1 MLGFMNVT
9 NRKPKTKSKK
19 NRAACGR
26 TLHAD
31 TVSTYAISHSRVPYT
46 NISGRDITT
55 LEVFYTH
62 WSYNAALEWTP
73 TSSISVRAAL
83 EYPAG
88 TMTPLFDES
97 GNRDITIA
105 GGGIGAVLLSSGVT
119 IPNGA
124 VYYIRTRC
132 ISSGGDGAITRAYI
146 HNATY
151 EGGTVLGYMGTT
163 NDGSDYTLSGAQPTL
178 TGKAY
183 GPTAIC
189 SRETGNKPRFFA
201 ICGDSISRGGQS
213 GGVSLSEVGIAA
225 AGYSYVNFSFS
236 GAKLQSNTIM
246 PLRRNLMRALGVT
259 DIVMNYPVND
269 LINSRTI
276 AQIQTDFTTLWTN
289 LKSDGIQKIIQATC
303 LPYTTDATSPGTIV
317 TTPTG
322 AFTGGAASYRS
333 QINAW
338 LRSVVGQAQ
347 KPDYIFEF
355 ADVLESS
362 RDSGLWLNPAT
373 NTPDGLH
380 PSATG
385 ATTAGNSLK
394 TLLQS
399 VGF

>member
-1 MLGFMNVT
+1 
-9 NRKPKTKSKK
+9 
-19 NRAACGR
+19 
-26 TLHAD
+26 LHAD
-31 TVSTYAISHSRVPYT
+31 IVSTYAISHSRVPYT

-62 WSYNAALEWTP
+62 WSYNATLEWAP
-73 TSSISVRAAL
+73 TSSISVSAAL
-83 EYPAG
+83 EYPVG

-97 GNRDITIA
+97 GNRDIAIA
-105 GGGIGAVLLSSGVT
+105 GGGIGAALLSSGVT

-132 ISSGGDGAITRAYI
+132 LSSGGDGSIARAYI

-151 EGGTVLGYMGTT
+151 EGGTVQGYMGAT
-163 NDGSDYTLSGAQPTL
+163 NDGSDYTLSGIQPTL

-189 SRETGNKPRFFA
+189 SRETGNKSRFFA

-213 GGVSLSEVGIAA
+213 GGVSFSEVGIAA
-225 AGYSYVNFSFS
+225 AGYGYINVAFS
-236 GAKLQSNTIM
+236 GAKIQSNTIM
-246 PLRRNLMRALGVT
+246 TLRRNLMKALGVT

-269 LINSRTI
+269 LINSRTV
-276 AQIQTDFTTLWTN
+276 AQIQTDFTTLWAN

-303 LPYTTDATSPGTIV
+303 TPNTIDATSPGTIL

-322 AFTGGAASYRS
+322 AFTGGGASYRS
-333 QINAW
+333 QCNAW
-338 LRSVVGQAQ
+338 LRSIVGQSQ

-362 RDSGLWLNPAT
+362 RDSGLWLNPTT
-373 NTPDGLH
+373 NTSDGLH

-399 VGF
+399 AGF